1 MALDITA
8 MMTLSE
14 KPEVTT
20 PRDVPEAGGCSVSVT
35 TMRKMESPTANA
47 YTTVAGRK
55 AEWGIQLQRDPA
67 ASPTRWPPTTFLG
80 LAVMLLGMANTI
92 NTVEPREAMITACCK
107 LKNRNTM
114 NTARVAKRLWNT

>member
-8 MMTLSE
+8 MVTLRE
-14 KPEVTT
+14 KPAVTT
-20 PRDVPEAGGCSVSVT
+20 PRAVPEAGGCSVSVT
-35 TMRKMESPTANA
+35 TMRKIESPTANA

-55 AEWGIQLQRDPA
+55 VEWGIRLQREPA
-67 ASPTRWPPTTFLG
+67 ASPTRCPPTTFLG

-107 LKNRNTM
+107 LRKINTT
-114 NTARVAKRLWNT
+114 NTASVANKLWTK